1 MASLSNLQG
10 EPMDLSQGEVLI
22 PPTIPSLS
30 PNQIAQLLSL
40 LNVEEKP
47 KPRIRQPPINKN
59 DKKPSKWPEW
69 DGSKENYSTYIDLL
83 LAKIDVDWDHLGG
96 HKA

>member
-1 MASLSNLQG
+1 
-10 EPMDLSQGEVLI
+10 
-22 PPTIPSLS
+22 
-30 PNQIAQLLSL
+30 
-40 LNVEEKP
+40 
-47 KPRIRQPPINKN
+47 PPINKN